1 MDMFLYLFTIAPI
14 ISVPPVL
21 PFAEKT
27 SPSPAPQRRAPI
39 MIAINGWSCRIGF
52 PFSSHSKNEREAERE
67 NTPNMVF
74 IRNLKPNILSAASS
88 KTTLITKYET
98 DTGMAPPVAKNISA
112 QIPLT
117 PPVTISFDMIN
128 ALNPK
133 PYNKVPNRIIR

>member
-52 PFSSHSKNEREAERE
+52 PFSSHSKMKGKRKGRILEYGFYQE
-67 NTPNMVF
+67 
-74 IRNLKPNILSAASS
+74 LK
-88 KTTLITKYET
+88 T
-98 DTGMAPPVAKNISA
+98 
-112 QIPLT
+112 
-117 PPVTISFDMIN
+117 
-128 ALNPK
+128 
-133 PYNKVPNRIIR
+133 